1 MIERFLLNEWDEM
14 KKFYERSNKRNNLS
28 KEMAS
33 NVQMTNLYKYDRY
46 YRTSGAQADYYILSV
61 IMTKD

>member
-33 NVQMTNLYKYDRY
+33 NVQPKQTI
-46 YRTSGAQADYYILSV
+46 ILSV